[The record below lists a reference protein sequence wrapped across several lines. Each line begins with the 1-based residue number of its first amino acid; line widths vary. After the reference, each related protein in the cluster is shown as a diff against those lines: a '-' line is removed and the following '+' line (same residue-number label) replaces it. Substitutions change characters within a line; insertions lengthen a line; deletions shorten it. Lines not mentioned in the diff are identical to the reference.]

1 MRTAG
6 RRVLAVCLAVGFT
19 SACAGGDEEARP
31 KSPTPVRVR
40 VVAQAA
46 GSGATRYSGTIEPA
60 VKVDLAF
67 KVGGYVRELAQIP
80 SSGGPRRIQDGDLVK
95 KGTVLAVVSESDYQQ
110 RISAARASL
119 AEAVA
124 SQRQAQ
130 IDFDRAT
137 KLVASNVVPKAELD
151 TTNAQRDMAVAR
163 AQAARAKVREAELE
177 LADCTVR
184 APFDGVVIRRHVE
197 VGTLASP
204 GTVAFTVADTSTVK
218 VVFGAPDT
226 LLDRLR
232 IGDKVSVRL
241 EALGKELTGDISRIS
256 PSADTRSRTFD
267 VEATLANAD
276 DHLKVGMVASLKL
289 AGGAPATST
298 LALPLTAVV
307 RAPADP
313 RGFAVF
319 VVEGRDRKT
328 IARIRQVALGDVIG
342 NAVQVNDGLKP
353 GERVIETGATQ
364 VADGEPVR
372 VVR

>member
-1 MRTAG
+1 
-6 RRVLAVCLAVGFT
+6 
-19 SACAGGDEEARP
+19 
-31 KSPTPVRVR
+31 
-40 VVAQAA
+40 
-46 GSGATRYSGTIEPA
+46 
-60 VKVDLAF
+60 
-67 KVGGYVRELAQIP
+67 
-80 SSGGPRRIQDGDLVK
+80 
-95 KGTVLAVVSESDYQQ
+95 
-110 RISAARASL
+110 
-119 AEAVA
+119 
-124 SQRQAQ
+124 
-130 IDFDRAT
+130 
-137 KLVASNVVPKAELD
+137 
-151 TTNAQRDMAVAR
+151 
-163 AQAARAKVREAELE
+163 
-177 LADCTVR
+177 VR

>member
-1 MRTAG
+1 MRMVAG
-6 RRVLAVCLAVGFT
+6 RVLALWFAVEVSFG
-19 SACAGGDEEARP
+19 CAGGEETRP

-40 VVAQAA
+40 VVAQSVGA
-46 GSGATRYSGTIEPA
+46 GASRYSGTIEPA
-60 VKVDLAF
+60 IKVDLAF
-67 KVGGYVRELAQIP
+67 KVGGFVRELAQVDAR
-80 SSGGPRRIQDGDLVK
+80 GGPRRIQDGDLVK
-95 KGTVLAVVSESDYQQ
+95 KGTVLAVVNESDYQH

-119 AEAVA
+119 AEAEA
-124 SQRQAQ
+124 SRRQGQ
-130 IDFDRAT
+130 IDFDRAS

-151 TTNAQRDMAVAR
+151 TTSAQRDVSVAR

-197 VGTLASP
+197 VGALASP

-226 LLDRLR
+226 LLERLR
-232 IGDKVSVRL
+232 IGDQIGVRL
-241 EALGKELTGDISRIS
+241 EALGKELTGDISRIA

-267 VEATLANAD
+267 VEASLANAD
-276 DHLKVGMVASLKL
+276 DQLKVGMVASLRI
-289 AGGAPATST
+289 AEGAPAASS

-319 VVEGRDRKT
+319 VVEGGDRKT
-328 IARIRQVALGDVIG
+328 IARIRQVKLGDVIG

-364 VADGEPVR
+364 VSDGEPVR